1 MSRVSLIQD
10 SLESIIMTPKRMP
23 IADMQRESLISD
35 ILIDYLSR
43 LDDDELSEL
52 EDIIVNHF
60 GES

>member
-52 EDIIVNHF
+52 EDIIVNQF
-60 GES
+60 GED

>member
-23 IADMQRESLISD
+23 IADMQRESLIRD

-52 EDIIVNHF
+52 EDIIVNQF

>member
-10 SLESIIMTPKRMP
+10 SLESIIRTPKRMP
-23 IADMQRESLISD
+23 IADMQRESLIRD

-52 EDIIVNHF
+52 EDIIVNQF

>member
-1 MSRVSLIQD
+1 
-10 SLESIIMTPKRMP
+10 MP

-52 EDIIVNHF
+52 EDIIVNQF
-60 GES
+60 GED

>member
-52 EDIIVNHF
+52 EDIIVNQF
-60 GES
+60 GEN

>member
-52 EDIIVNHF
+52 EDIIVNQF

>member
-43 LDDDELSEL
+43 LDDNELSEL
-52 EDIIVNHF
+52 EDIIVNQF
-60 GES
+60 GED